1 MRHADSLPRILILQ
15 CLNHLS
21 GLDSRTVA
29 VFLFGL
35 TGDLLRCKPL
45 VQSTTDGTRKAEMPG
60 RMACAATGMHGTLF
74 IHAKTC
80 IPVFERILIEPSVVS
95 RISPQVAGERVSPL
109 FAADNLRADGT
120 GETMVWFHVAFAF
133 IHDDP

>member
-1 MRHADSLPRILILQ
+1 MRHAGSLPGILILQ
-15 CLNHLS
+15 CPNHLS
-21 GLDSRTVA
+21 GLDSCTVA
-29 VFLFGL
+29 VLLFGL

-45 VQSTTDGTRKAEMPG
+45 VQSTADGACKAEMSG

-74 IHAKTC
+74 IHAKAR
-80 IPVFERILIEPSVVS
+80 IPVFERILVEPAVVS
-95 RISPQVAGERVSPL
+95 RISPQVAGKRVGPL

-120 GETMVWFHVAFAF
+120 GETVVWFHVAFAF